1 MRSQPGSDEIRR
13 GGRGLFSAHVRD
25 TFRRIRPPIRLE
37 SQDIPFPGKGPEP
50 FARLRAALRPEFASL
65 KPDFGATAADYA
77 RYRAAFPDSFFD
89 RLKLFGIGFPD
100 QVVVDLG
107 TGTGALAR
115 GFAARGCRVTGIDP
129 AAPLLDEARE
139 LGRHAGVEVDYRVGR
154 AEDTGLPSGSAD
166 VVSAGQCWHWFD
178 RKAAAGEA
186 ARILRRDGSPGRRG
200 RSGRLVIAHFDWIP
214 VPGNVVQATEALIE
228 AHNPDWN
235 LAGGTGIHPR
245 WLRGLAE
252 ASYRDIETFSY
263 DLDVD
268 YSPEAWR
275 GRVRASA
282 GVGATLPAEAVERF
296 DGELASLLRRR
307 FPGDPIPVPHRVFAI
322 VASSHRSR

>member
-1 MRSQPGSDEIRR
+1 M
-13 GGRGLFSAHVRD
+13 
-25 TFRRIRPPIRLE
+25 
-37 SQDIPFPGKGPEP
+37 
-50 FARLRAALRPEFASL
+50 
-65 KPDFGATAADYA
+65 KPDFGVTAADYA
-77 RYRAAFPDSFFD
+77 RYRAGFPDSFFD
-89 RLKLFGIGFPD
+89 RLRPFGIGFPD

-107 TGTGALAR
+107 TGTGSLAR
-115 GFAARGCRVTGIDP
+115 GFAVRGCRVTGIDP
-129 AAPLLDEARE
+129 AEPLLEAARG
-139 LGRHAGVEVDYRVGR
+139 LDRRAGVEVEYRIGR

-186 ARILRRDGSPGRRG
+186 ARILRHTGQPDQPGRPG
-200 RSGRLVIAHFDWIP
+200 QLVIAHFDWIP
-214 VPGNVVQATEALIE
+214 VPGNVVHATEELIQ
-228 AHNPDWN
+228 AHNPDWK
-235 LAGGTGIHPR
+235 LAGGAGIHPW

-252 ASYRDIETFSY
+252 ASYRNIETFSY

-282 GVGATLPAEAVERF
+282 GVGATLPGEEVERF
-296 DGELASLLRRR
+296 DGALASLLQRR

-322 VASSHRSR
+322 VASSPQSR